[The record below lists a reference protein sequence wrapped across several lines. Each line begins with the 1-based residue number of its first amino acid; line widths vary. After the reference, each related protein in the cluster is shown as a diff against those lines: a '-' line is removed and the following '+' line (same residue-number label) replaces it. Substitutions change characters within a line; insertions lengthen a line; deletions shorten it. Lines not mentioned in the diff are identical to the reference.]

1 MTSSENTHFI
11 TLLGELAN
19 EAHANSRQK
28 GFWALHDVIQG
39 HPTHAKEL
47 KRLWDM
53 SRHDLMHTELA
64 EATEG
69 VRKDLAD
76 DHLPNRTMRVA
87 EFADTVI
94 RILDVCG
101 AENLPLAE
109 VILEK
114 MNYNNGREFMHGKK
128 A

>member
-11 TLLGELAN
+11 ALLGELAR
-19 EAHANSRQK
+19 EAHANSRNK
-28 GFWALHDVIQG
+28 GFWQLHDVIQQ

-53 SRHDLMHTELA
+53 SRHDLMHTELS

-69 VRKDLAD
+69 VRKDLMD
-76 DHLPNRTMRVA
+76 DHLPHRSMRVA
-87 EFADTVI
+87 EFADTII
-94 RILDVCG
+94 RILDACG

-114 MNYNNGREFMHGKK
+114 IQYNSGRPFLHGKH